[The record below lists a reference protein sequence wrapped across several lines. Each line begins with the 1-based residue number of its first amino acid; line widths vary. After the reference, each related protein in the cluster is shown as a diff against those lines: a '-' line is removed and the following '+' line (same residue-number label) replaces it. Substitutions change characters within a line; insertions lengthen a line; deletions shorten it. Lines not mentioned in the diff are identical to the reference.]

1 MLQVEGV
8 EEAESEGELNEAEA
22 AAAEE
27 QRAMQAAAAAAG
39 ATFVDTAGAQQRTEP
54 AGQTALVSNG
64 WGRAMAMAMLATDL
78 PQTFERVNLHAG
90 LHLVCSGRWPAT
102 ALTCMSIKLLQQL

>member
-1 MLQVEGV
+1 M
-8 EEAESEGELNEAEA
+8 EEAEAEEELNEAEA

-54 AGQTALVSNG
+54 AGQPALAYVA
-64 WGRAMAMAMLATDL
+64 WGML
-78 PQTFERVNLHAG
+78 
-90 LHLVCSGRWPAT
+90 WP
-102 ALTCMSIKLLQQL
+102 

>member
-8 EEAESEGELNEAEA
+8 EEAESEEELNEAEA

-39 ATFVDTAGAQQRTEP
+39 ATFVDTAGAQQHTEP
-54 AGQTALVSNG
+54 AGQPALVPHG
-64 WGRAMAMAMLATDL
+64 WRRAAAMIL
-78 PQTFERVNLHAG
+78 
-90 LHLVCSGRWPAT
+90 
-102 ALTCMSIKLLQQL
+102 

>member
-8 EEAESEGELNEAEA
+8 EEAQSEEELHKAEA

-39 ATFVDTAGAQQRTEP
+39 ATFVDTAGAQQRAEP
-54 AGQTALVSNG
+54 AGQPALEKTGAV
-64 WGRAMAMAMLATDL
+64 L
-78 PQTFERVNLHAG
+78 
-90 LHLVCSGRWPAT
+90 WPW
-102 ALTCMSIKLLQQL
+102 QW

>member
-8 EEAESEGELNEAEA
+8 EEAESDEERNEAET

-27 QRAMQAAAAAAG
+27 QRAMEAAAAAAG

-54 AGQTALVSNG
+54 AGQPALIAYG
-64 WGRAMAMAMLATDL
+64 WGLAVAVSL
-78 PQTFERVNLHAG
+78 SVGPCYPRLLRAG
-90 LHLVCSGRWPAT
+90 LHAAC
-102 ALTCMSIKLLQQL
+102 LLCGVAGGQQLPSCVSINPFL